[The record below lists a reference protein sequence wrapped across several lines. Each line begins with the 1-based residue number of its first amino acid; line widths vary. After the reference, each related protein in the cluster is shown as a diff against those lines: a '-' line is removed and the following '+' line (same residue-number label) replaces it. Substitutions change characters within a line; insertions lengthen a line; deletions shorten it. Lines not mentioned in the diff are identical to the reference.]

1 MKKEHFNVKGMSCA
15 ACQAHVDKAVRN
27 TEGVIDCNVNLLTN
41 SMDVEYDESICSA
54 SLISKSVKKAG
65 YSASLSKDRTIKRES
80 TKKSLI
86 LLIISG
92 ILCIAL
98 MYVSMGSMIHLP
110 VPELFVNHEYAI
122 YYFLIQ
128 FALTIPVIVIYNHYF
143 INGFK
148 RLFKSPNMDSLIALG
163 ATASLI
169 YGIFAFVM
177 ICVGIN
183 SNNMDIVSKYHH
195 NLYLDSV
202 SMILTLVS
210 LGKYLEEISKRKT
223 TKAIE
228 SLVDLSPKT
237 ARRIRD
243 DIEETLEVK
252 DIDIGDIV
260 LVKTGEMIPVDGIII
275 EGEGTIEESNL
286 TGESIPLFKGRD
298 KEVYASTILKSG
310 YLKVQAT
317 KKGEDSSFNTIIKL
331 VEEASSSKAPISRL
345 VDEISLYF
353 VPSVIAIALLTFT
366 IHLIIY
372 LVNKSPS
379 AFEDAFNYGV
389 TVLVIACPCAL
400 GLATP
405 VSIMVATG
413 KGAKSGLIIK
423 NAEILEK
430 SQKIDTVVL
439 DKTGTITEGH
449 PSVTNIQITG
459 NDKEILDVIYSIE
472 SLSNHPLAEAI
483 TNYAKENNASLLEIN
498 DFENIIGKG
507 LKGKYKNNLYLI
519 GNESILGDLRLE
531 NEEIDNLYKNSIKEG
546 KTVVFVSK
554 NNNIVGILSIR
565 DEIRE
570 TSKTAIKNLQDLGIE
585 VVMLTGDKKETAE
598 AIAREL
604 NINRV
609 IPEVLPLQKSDIIKS
624 LQGEGRKVLMVG
636 DGVNDT
642 LALTNAD
649 IGIAI
654 GGGSDAALENS
665 DIVLIRKDLRDVSNA
680 IRLSKRTMNTIKVA
694 LFWAFFYNVIMIVLA
709 SGSIPPVV
717 FNPMI
722 ASICMSISSVFVV
735 LTALSINLFKNK

>member
-1 MKKEHFNVKGMSCA
+1 
-15 ACQAHVDKAVRN
+15 
-27 TEGVIDCNVNLLTN
+27 
-41 SMDVEYDESICSA
+41 
-54 SLISKSVKKAG
+54 
-65 YSASLSKDRTIKRES
+65 
-80 TKKSLI
+80 
-86 LLIISG
+86 
-92 ILCIAL
+92 
-98 MYVSMGSMIHLP
+98 
-110 VPELFVNHEYAI
+110 
-122 YYFLIQ
+122 
-128 FALTIPVIVIYNHYF
+128 
-143 INGFK
+143 
-148 RLFKSPNMDSLIALG
+148 
-163 ATASLI
+163 
-169 YGIFAFVM
+169 
-177 ICVGIN
+177 
-183 SNNMDIVSKYHH
+183 
-195 NLYLDSV
+195 
-202 SMILTLVS
+202 MILTLVS

-286 TGESIPLFKGRD
+286 TGESIPLFKDKD

-345 VDEISLYF
+345 VDKISLYF

-413 KGAKSGLIIK
+413 IGAKSGLIIK

-507 LKGKYKNNLYLI
+507 LKGKYKNDLYLI
-519 GNESILGDLRLE
+519 GNESILGGLRLE

-624 LQGEGRKVLMVG
+624 LQNEGRKVLMVG